1 MDNVTRKLD
10 SIKRIPSSSDPNVN
24 IVMYLLLFAN
34 TRENTENEKFAK
46 RAIESLVKKLRKK
59 TEDLDALIRAVS
71 SRGKEPSKCVTIQRT
86 LDGRLQ
92 VCERKGFPHVI
103 YTRLWR
109 WPDIQKMELRH
120 NDSCLYGFD
129 LKCETVCVNPYH
141 YERIGTIHSAP
152 SKYSMFPLEAALK
165 DCHISIVYIYIILL
179 QSYTL

>member
-1 MDNVTRKLD
+1 MIMDSVTRKLENN
-10 SIKRIPSSSDPNVN
+10 KRIPSSSDPNVN

-34 TRENTENEKFAK
+34 TRENSENEKFAK

-59 TEDLDALIRAVS
+59 TEELDALIRAVS
-71 SRGKEPSKCVTIQRT
+71 SRGKEPSKCVTIPRT

-103 YTRLWR
+103 YTKLWR

-141 YERIGTIHSAP
+141 YERIGTIHTLP
-152 SKYSMFPLEAALK
+152 SK
-165 DCHISIVYIYIILL
+165 
-179 QSYTL
+179 